1 MKNQA
6 HAYAQA
12 LSQFRLWA
20 ARGNPEAMY
29 KLGQFYE
36 NGQAVPKN
44 MAEAA
49 RWYRKAAG
57 KGELASMARLGVL
70 HGNGYGVLKDR
81 AEALFWFLAARK
93 LGAGGLDKAEE
104 KIRSLMTIDEISMAE
119 GRAENWKPEKN

>member
-12 LSQFRLWA
+12 VSQFRVWA
-20 ARGNPEAMY
+20 AQGNAEAMY

-36 NGQAVPKN
+36 TGQAVPKN

-57 KGELASMARLGVL
+57 KGELSAMARLGVL

-81 AEALFWFLAARK
+81 VEALFWFLSARK
-93 LGAGGLDKAEE
+93 LGAGGLDKTVE
-104 KIRSLMTIDEISMAE
+104 KLRSLMNAQEIALAE
-119 GRAENWKPEKN
+119 VRAENWKPEKA

>member
-12 LSQFRLWA
+12 VSQFRVWA
-20 ARGNPEAMY
+20 AQGNPEAMY

-36 NGQAVPKN
+36 TGQAVPKN

-57 KGELASMARLGVL
+57 KGELSAMARLGVL

-81 AEALFWFLAARK
+81 IEALFWFLSARK
-93 LGAGGLDKAEE
+93 LGAGGLDKTVE
-104 KIRSLMTIDEISMAE
+104 KLRSLMNAEEIALAE
-119 GRAENWKPEKN
+119 GRAENWKPEKA